1 MSDFATTDFFAD
13 EALIEEP
20 NPYFDYLREQCPIT
34 PLPGHGVLAVTG
46 FDEMMEIYRD
56 SDNFSSVNAVV
67 GPFAPFPVPL
77 EGEDVSEYIAEY
89 RHLMPM
95 SDHIITMDAPQHTRE
110 RGLMMRLITP
120 KRLKENEAFLHE
132 LANRQLDTFLAEGAV
147 EFIGGFSQPFSML
160 AVADLLGVP
169 EEDHDFFRHGFGF
182 PTSAPLGKVG
192 VESAPTDESNAL
204 SWLDATFARYIED
217 RRSTPRRD
225 VLTDLSLGTYE
236 DDSIPEVAV
245 VVRLASL
252 LFAAGQE
259 TTAKLLGASLKYLCE
274 NPEMQD
280 QLRGNPALISAFVEE
295 SLRMEAPVKADFRLA
310 RRTTEVGGVDIPA
323 GTPVMLLNGAANRD
337 PRRFDSPHEFRLD
350 RSNTKEHMSF
360 GRGTHSCPG
369 GPLARAESK
378 IALER
383 ILERTRDLSLDET
396 FHGPAEN
403 RQFFYEPTWVLRG
416 MRRLHLR
423 FNPA

>member
-1 MSDFATTDFFAD
+1 MAEYATTDFFAD
-13 EALIEEP
+13 ESLIEEP

-34 PLPGHGVLAVTG
+34 ALPNHGVLAVTG

-56 SDNFSSVNAVV
+56 SENFSSINAVV
-67 GPFAPFPVPL
+67 GPFAPFPVAL
-77 EGEDVSEYIAEY
+77 EGEDVSEQISQY

-120 KRLKENEAFLHE
+120 KRLRENEAFLYE
-132 LANRQLDTFLAEGAV
+132 LADRQLASFLAEGAV
-147 EFIGGFSQPFSML
+147 EFISGFSQPFSML

-182 PTSAPLGKVG
+182 PTSSPLGKVG
-192 VESAPTDESNAL
+192 VESAPTNEPNAL
-204 SWLDATFARYIED
+204 SWLDATFARYVED
-217 RRSTPRRD
+217 RRAAPRRD
-225 VLTDLSLGTYE
+225 VLTDLALGTYE
-236 DDSIPEVAV
+236 DDSVPDVAV

-274 NPEMQD
+274 HPQMQD
-280 QLRGNPALISAFVEE
+280 ELRGNPELIAAFVEE

-310 RRTTEVGGVDIPA
+310 RRHTSVGGVDIPA

-337 PRRFDSPHEFRLD
+337 PRRFDCPHDFRLD

-360 GRGTHSCPG
+360 GRGIHSCPG

-378 IALER
+378 IAIER
-383 ILERTRDLSLDET
+383 ILEQTRNLSLDEA
-396 FHGPAEN
+396 FHGTIEN
-403 RQFFYEPTWVLRG
+403 RTFFYEPTWVLRG
-416 MRRLHLR
+416 MKRLHLR
-423 FNPA
+423 FDTV